1 MNLTF
6 AQWLRPWEFSPT
18 LIVCFLLSAFL
29 FVRGCRNK
37 RINVS
42 RQLLFWS
49 GWLLLYLSMHTHVDY
64 YAERVFFIHRA
75 QHLVLHHL
83 APLLIMLS
91 YPGQVMRAGMTR
103 GMRLGLQ
110 RFNQTAFGQTLIY
123 WLTHKLFIPFLF
135 VFLVIVWLFPTI
147 QFYSMLNVNI
157 YRFMNW
163 SVVVSGLLYWNLILD
178 RRPYHPPQLS
188 AKTSL
193 GRWWQKRTLSGGGAV
208 MSPLERVMSPVL
220 TMAPQIVAGAIIAFS
235 STDLYPLFEIC
246 GRALPITAAQD
257 QGWGGLIMW
266 VPAGAVETFG
276 ILVAAMTW
284 WRLQAQGRIYH
295 GNKES
300 SSVYTTQQVNLV

>member
-37 RINVS
+37 RINAS

-49 GWLLLYLSMHTHVDY
+49 GWLLLYLSMHTHGDY

-75 QHLVLHHL
+75 QHLMLHHL

-103 GMRLGLQ
+103 SMRLGLQ
-110 RFNQTAFGQTLIY
+110 RFNQTAFGQAVIY

-295 GNKES
+295 ERDLQPYQLAQAK
-300 SSVYTTQQVNLV
+300 LV

>member
-110 RFNQTAFGQTLIY
+110 RFNQTAFGQ
-123 WLTHKLFIPFLF
+123 
-135 VFLVIVWLFPTI
+135 
-147 QFYSMLNVNI
+147 
-157 YRFMNW
+157 
-163 SVVVSGLLYWNLILD
+163 
-178 RRPYHPPQLS
+178 
-188 AKTSL
+188 A
-193 GRWWQKRTLSGGGAV
+193 
-208 MSPLERVMSPVL
+208 
-220 TMAPQIVAGAIIAFS
+220 
-235 STDLYPLFEIC
+235 
-246 GRALPITAAQD
+246 
-257 QGWGGLIMW
+257 
-266 VPAGAVETFG
+266 
-276 ILVAAMTW
+276 
-284 WRLQAQGRIYH
+284 
-295 GNKES
+295 
-300 SSVYTTQQVNLV
+300 

>member
-37 RINVS
+37 RINAS

-75 QHLVLHHL
+75 QHLMLHHL

-103 GMRLGLQ
+103 SMRLGLQ
-110 RFNQTAFGQTLIY
+110 WFNQTAFGQAVIY

-295 GNKES
+295 KRDLQP
-300 SSVYTTQQVNLV
+300 YQLAQAKLV

>member
-110 RFNQTAFGQTLIY
+110 RFNQTAFGQALIY

-178 RRPYHPPQLS
+178 RRPYHPPQLT
-188 AKTSL
+188 AKTNL

-208 MSPLERVMSPVL
+208 MSPLERVLSPVF

-266 VPAGAVETFG
+266 VLAGAVETFG
-276 ILVAAMTW
+276 LLVAAMTW

-295 GNKES
+295 KRDLQP
-300 SSVYTTQQVNLV
+300 YQLAQAKLV

>member
-29 FVRGCRNK
+29 FVKGCRNK
-37 RINVS
+37 RINAS

-110 RFNQTAFGQTLIY
+110 RFNQTAFGQAVIY

-135 VFLVIVWLFPTI
+135 VFLVIVWLFPPI

-178 RRPYHPPQLS
+178 RRPYHPPQLT
-188 AKTSL
+188 AKTNL

-208 MSPLERVMSPVL
+208 MSPLERVLSPVF

-284 WRLQAQGRIYH
+284 WRHQAQGRIYH
-295 GNKES
+295 KRDLQP
-300 SSVYTTQQVNLV
+300 YQLAQAKLV

>member
-83 APLLIMLS
+83 APLLIRLS

-178 RRPYHPPQLS
+178 RRPYPPPQLT
-188 AKTSL
+188 AQTNL

-208 MSPLERVMSPVL
+208 MSPLERVLSPVF

-295 GNKES
+295 KRDLQP
-300 SSVYTTQQVNLV
+300 YQLAQAKLV

>member
-29 FVRGCRNK
+29 FVKGCRNK
-37 RINVS
+37 RINAS

-110 RFNQTAFGQTLIY
+110 RFNQTAFGQAVIY

-178 RRPYHPPQLS
+178 RRPYHPPQLT
-188 AKTSL
+188 AKTNL

-208 MSPLERVMSPVL
+208 MSPLERVLSPVF

-284 WRLQAQGRIYH
+284 WRHQAQGRIYH
-295 GNKES
+295 KRDLQP
-300 SSVYTTQQVNLV
+300 YQLAQAKLV

>member
-37 RINVS
+37 RINAS

-75 QHLVLHHL
+75 QHLMLHHL

-103 GMRLGLQ
+103 SMRLGLQ
-110 RFNQTAFGQTLIY
+110 RFNQTAFGQAVIY

-208 MSPLERVMSPVL
+208 MSPLERVMSPFL

-295 GNKES
+295 KRDLQP
-300 SSVYTTQQVNLV
+300 YQLAQAKLV

>member
-37 RINVS
+37 RINAS

-75 QHLVLHHL
+75 QHLMLHHL

-103 GMRLGLQ
+103 SMRLGLQ
-110 RFNQTAFGQTLIY
+110 RFNQTAFGQAVIY

-295 GNKES
+295 KRDLQP
-300 SSVYTTQQVNLV
+300 YQLAQAKLV

>member
-37 RINVS
+37 RINAS

-75 QHLVLHHL
+75 QHLMLHHL

-103 GMRLGLQ
+103 SMRLGLQ
-110 RFNQTAFGQTLIY
+110 RFNQTAFGQAVIY

-295 GNKES
+295 KRDLQS
-300 SSVYTTQQVNLV
+300 YQLAQAKLV